1 MKFPKLNAPSMKE
14 LFVYN
19 FEDMILSGKLAIGER
34 LPSERELAEEMQVSR
49 SVINSGITELERKGF
64 LEVVPRKGTFVADF
78 RKTGNI
84 EVLLSIMNYNGGH
97 LRDAEIKAILEVRIA
112 LSTLAVSLLI
122 PRITDDEI
130 EKLLVH
136 IEGIKNAENPTEA
149 SNAAFAFQ
157 HGMAHYSDNTLIP
170 LIFSS
175 FKVAV
180 IELWERFC
188 DLYGIQTLYENN
200 FGLWQEIS
208 KRDLDGAV
216 KQIEETIGN
225 SINGTK
231 QIYY

>member
-1 MKFPKLNAPSMKE
+1 MKFSKLNAPSMKE
-14 LFVYN
+14 LFIN
-19 FEDMILSGKLAIGER
+19 HFEEMILSGKLSIGEQ
-34 LPSERELAEEMQVSR
+34 LPPERELAEEMQVSR
-49 SVINSGITELERKGF
+49 SVINSGIAELERKGF

-84 EVLLSIMNYNGGH
+84 EVLLSIMNYHGGR
-97 LRDAEIKAILEVRIA
+97 LRHAEIKAILEVRIA

-122 PRITDDEI
+122 PRITDEQI
-130 EKLLVH
+130 EKLRVH
-136 IEGIKNAENPTEA
+136 VEGIKNADNPTDA

-175 FKVAV
+175 FKIAV

-200 FGLWQEIS
+200 FGLWEQIS
-208 KRDLDGAV
+208 KRDVDGAI

-225 SINGTK
+225 SIEGTK